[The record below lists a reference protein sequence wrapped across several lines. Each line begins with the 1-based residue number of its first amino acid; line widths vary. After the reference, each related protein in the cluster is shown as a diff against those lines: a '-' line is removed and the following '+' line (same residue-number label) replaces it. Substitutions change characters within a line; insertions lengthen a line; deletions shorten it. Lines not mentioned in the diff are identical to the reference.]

1 MAKGEGRRWPEWAS
15 AKVKVELKNEQRNL
29 IAAQP
34 ILPGEL
40 IMVSNEMVG
49 VDMDPENVLK
59 SAFFN
64 EHRKELTNQLLKKQ
78 EANPRTM
85 ALTFSQ
91 LRYTSQIQEN

>member
-15 AKVKVELKNEQRNL
+15 TKVNVELKDEQRVL

-49 VDMDPENVLK
+49 VEIDLENVLK

-64 EHRKELTNQLLKKQ
+64 EHRKELAT
-78 EANPRTM
+78 
-85 ALTFSQ
+85 
-91 LRYTSQIQEN
+91 